1 MAKRS
6 APRPGGV
13 DGLNP
18 DDPGVALLA
27 EAVGDVDRA
36 RVLLVCSGELPGL
49 EHAGPR
55 LVLDAREARHAGAGA
70 VPFARWPSME
80 PSFEVA
86 VVWPRAHLGKDFTQQ
101 CIAIAGQVLGEGG
114 RLLCAVKKQ
123 KGADSIADFMGE
135 VFGNV
140 RVLGRTKGYRL
151 LCSERMQP
159 VARHEVLDRRYEI
172 TDPRLGDQVLT
183 SAPGAF
189 SRKALDIGTQCLLD
203 HVAGLDLNPAR
214 VVDLGAGVGPIA
226 VWAAARWP
234 ACSVVAVESNSVS
247 AAMLRE
253 NVEAAGLKGRV
264 FAMEHDGLPS
274 TVASVRPFV
283 GTTDLT
289 LTNPPTHADARALE
303 HLLGPLASWQRKG
316 SKTFAVVSR
325 AEMVTVALR
334 RAGAMVGETRY
345 DRFSVL
351 EATW

>member
-13 DGLNP
+13 DGLNA

-27 EAVGDVDRA
+27 EAVAGVDRE
-36 RVLLVCSGELPGL
+36 RMVLVCSGELPGVDRP
-49 EHAGPR
+49 GPR
-55 LVLDAREARHAGAGA
+55 LILDAREARYAGAGA
-70 VPFARWPSME
+70 VPFAQWASLD

-86 VVWPRAHLGKDFTQQ
+86 IVWPRAHLGKDFTQQ

-140 RVLGRTKGYRL
+140 RVLERAKGYRL
-151 LCSERMQP
+151 LCSERVQP

-172 TDPRLGDQVLT
+172 TDARLGELALT

-189 SRKALDIGTQCLLD
+189 SRKGLDVGTQCLID
-203 HVAGLDLNPAR
+203 HVARLDLNPAR

-226 VWAAARWP
+226 LWAAKQWP

-253 NVEAAGLKGRV
+253 NVQTAGFHGRV
-264 FAMEHDGLPS
+264 FPMEHNGLPS
-274 TVASVRPFV
+274 TVAAVRPFV
-283 GTTDLT
+283 GTTEVT
-289 LTNPPTHADARALE
+289 LTNPPTHADARALDE
-303 HLLGPLASWQRKG
+303 LLGPLASWQAKG
-316 SKTFAVVSR
+316 SKTFAVVNR
-325 AEMVTVALR
+325 PDMVAGALR
-334 RAGAMVGETRY
+334 RAGAQVVAVEY
-345 DRFSVL
+345 ERFFVL

>member
-13 DGLNP
+13 DGLNA

-27 EAVGDVDRA
+27 EAVAGVDRD
-36 RVLLVCSGELPGL
+36 RLLLVCSGELPGIDR
-49 EHAGPR
+49 AGPR
-55 LVLDAREARHAGAGA
+55 LILDAREARHAGAGA
-70 VPFARWPSME
+70 VPFARWPSLD

-101 CIAIAGQVLGEGG
+101 CIAIAGRALGEGG

-140 RVLGRTKGYRL
+140 RVLERTKGYRL
-151 LCSERMQP
+151 LCSERTQP

-172 TDPRLGDQVLT
+172 TDARLGDLVLT

-189 SRKALDIGTQCLLD
+189 SRKGLDIGTQCLID
-203 HVAGLDLNPAR
+203 HVAGLDLDPAR

-226 VWAAARWP
+226 LWAANRWP
-234 ACSVVAVESNSVS
+234 ACGVVAVESNSVS

-253 NVEAAGLKGRV
+253 NVETAGLKGRV

-334 RAGAMVGETRY
+334 RAGAMVMEIRY